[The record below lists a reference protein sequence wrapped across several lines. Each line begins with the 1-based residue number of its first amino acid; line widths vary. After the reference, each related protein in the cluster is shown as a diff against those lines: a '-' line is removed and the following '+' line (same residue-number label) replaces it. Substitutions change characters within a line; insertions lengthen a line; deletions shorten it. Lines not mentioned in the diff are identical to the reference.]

1 MWRNPRLECM
11 NLSLI
16 FTVSFWVMQYC
27 IPHSTIIDVDTDLS
41 CLLVRHQ
48 QIEPTLVQDSDVRE
62 RPHKPRLHHGTALLQ
77 GHHPAWNLLQPS
89 PMAVLI
95 LMHQGFTFK
104 NSARWMILTI
114 AHPVC
119 LSWKPLGNHDS
130 FFFQPQ
136 PPSFTPQ
143 TKTFIPLKTI
153 CALCN
158 RHSTRS
164 LPYVTL

>member
-1 MWRNPRLECM
+1 MWRNPSLESM
-11 NLSLI
+11 NLSMI
-16 FTVSFWVMQYC
+16 FIVSFWAMQYC
-27 IPHSTIIDVDTDLS
+27 IPHGTIIDVDTGLS

-48 QIEPTLVQDSDVRE
+48 QIEPTLVQDSDVGE

-95 LMHQGFTFK
+95 LIHQGFTFK
-104 NSARWMILTI
+104 NSARWMILMI

-130 FFFQPQ
+130 FFFNHKLLHWHRKLTLLLPQ
-136 PPSFTPQ
+136 RQS
-143 TKTFIPLKTI
+143 
-153 CALCN
+153 A
-158 RHSTRS
+158 
-164 LPYVTL
+164 PYVTAAALIVCLM